1 MIRIGITGSIASG
14 KTTASKIISK
24 KKGPLFSADKVVKK
38 LYLKK
43 NFVNLIKKRFKIL
56 PELSVKQGI
65 KDKILSNKTNLKKLE
80 KILHPLVRK
89 EMRFF
94 LKKNKNKKL
103 LFLEIPLL
111 VESKLTKYFDLIIFI
126 KSKLQIR
133 KKRYILKK
141 GDPLMFDF
149 LNNHQF
155 KDSKKIRHCDHIVVN
170 NRSLSILKK
179 NLLNIM
185 KKL

>member
-65 KDKILSNKTNLKKLE
+65 KDKILNNKTNLKKLE

-89 EMRFF
+89 EMRVF

-155 KDSKKIRHCDHIVVN
+155 KDSKKSYIGK
-170 NRSLSILKK
+170 LG
-179 NLLNIM
+179 LLNKSHIHF
-185 KKL
+185 